1 VLIQLPALRERP
13 EDIPLLAD
21 VFLRESATACGR
33 TVMAIDPR
41 LMQHFMRHPWP
52 GNVRQLRNLLFSM
65 VVMARGDV
73 LTLDDLPAEHQ
84 EGAPP
89 SAVTAPGSPIQ
100 DLEAIER
107 THILSTLEAHGGNR
121 THAAAALKISVR
133 TLQRKLKA
141 WGLENYLHR
150 DSTSEALPERVAT

>member
-1 VLIQLPALRERP
+1 
-13 EDIPLLAD
+13 
-21 VFLRESATACGR
+21 
-33 TVMAIDPR
+33 
-41 LMQHFMRHPWP
+41 
-52 GNVRQLRNLLFSM
+52 M

-89 SAVTAPGSPIQ
+89 ATTTAPGAPIQ

-121 THAAAALKISVR
+121 THAAAALRISVR

-150 DSTSEALPERVAT
+150 DTTAEPLPERVTS